1 MVQNIHSA
9 DERLTYRVEI
19 ASEFHEKWAHW
30 LNGKLLKIEN
40 CCSHSVLFL
49 SVPDQA
55 ALRGTLNM
63 LWDLNLTIISIKQ
76 LGFGNE

>member
-1 MVQNIHSA
+1 MDQHIHAA
-9 DERLTYRVEI
+9 DETLTYRVEI
-19 ASEFHEKWAHW
+19 ASEFHEKWTHW

-63 LWDLNLTIISIKQ
+63 LWDLNLPIISIKQ
-76 LGFGNE
+76 LTVGNE